1 MRKSA
6 KWYRRSNL
14 ANRIVPL
21 VRSTLRNERRAFIR
35 DRPPGESSPDEAF
48 RGKNETLLI
57 ASYNI
62 HKCVGLDR
70 RFDPKRI
77 ADVIGE
83 IDPDVI
89 ALQEAEQRFG
99 DRAGLL
105 DFDTLRQQTGLVP
118 VQIAGKRQKLGWHG
132 NIMLA
137 RNAIGARLYQ
147 IDLPGAEPRG
157 AIAVD
162 LDMPSGRLR
171 IIAAHLGLLRRS
183 RARQVRAILDAA
195 SPDDGRPVL
204 LIGDLNEWR
213 LGKRSSLR
221 GLAPSF
227 GPLDAEVA
235 SFPARFPVW
244 SLDRILAN
252 PAKILSRID
261 VHDTPLARVASDH
274 LPIKAVIRLP

>member
-48 RGKNETLLI
+48 RGKNEALLI

-252 PAKILSRID
+252 PSSILSRID

-274 LPIKAVIRLP
+274 LPIKAVIRLS

>member
-48 RGKNETLLI
+48 RGKNEALLI

-252 PAKILSRID
+252 PSSILSRID